1 MPKLFVT
8 DREGSEKQIEAAIGL
23 TLMQAIR
30 KNGFDEMMALCGGA
44 VSARPVTYSS
54 GLSGMRRQR
63 SFPALELL
71 VLAHVLTADAAV
83 VQLAQ
88 RTENGH
94 ARLRLR

>member
-1 MPKLFVT
+1 MPKLSAT
-8 DREGSEKQIEAAIGL
+8 DREGAEKQFEAATGV
-23 TLMQAIR
+23 TLMKAIR
-30 KNGFDEMMALCGGA
+30 NNGFDEMMALCGGA

-71 VLAHVLTADAAV
+71 VLAHVLMAGAAV
-83 VQLAQ
+83 VPSAQ
-88 RTENGH
+88 GRENGH